1 VSGFVRLGSGIP
13 LRTDGI
19 LTGLFFK
26 LPGLP
31 AVVWVNLPAKQL
43 LLLYPACENPEK
55 RFAFKLKK
63 IKLS

>member
-19 LTGLFFK
+19 LTGVSFNFQDCL
-26 LPGLP
+26 

-43 LLLYPACENPEK
+43 LLLYPACKNPKK
-55 RFAFKLKK
+55 RFAYKLKK